1 MLWLLERSAGPEIA
15 VTFWHELRK
24 GTDIWY
30 SPTTREARSRLRLV
44 PIAECA
50 ILTADLLRTSSTQ
63 RHKFIPWTDM
73 TPRHMELPGRDGTTL
88 TGYIRIHLDHITP
101 TRCEVHSLLAGLHHS
116 GDTAF
121 QICNNTTAIG
131 LVVLAR
137 SLKRRG
143 GQPRYSNIHRVEL
156 RSLMALFNPV
166 GAFAGDWIRAHQD
179 STSTIDPV
187 LRAKQGLLA
196 EADSLVTLAYQLLP
210 PTNYAHLTI
219 PGSWELRDHHDL
231 PVTGATAPWLGAIYS
246 RHDWHAAQASKPDA
260 RRTIQP
266 LRLNTGE
273 LCKWNL
279 PALSFYFRA
288 ICYTLHTNVRKHRIQ
303 PLWDPHCRTCPDSL
317 DTQEDRFGLTHPQ
330 CPTATSLTQDL
341 LLAHKLSYPKH
352 GSQTKIST
360 YLPGH
365 CTASANYLRNPTS
378 IHHVS
383 TPQWYKLTTSNPV
396 PIHIG
401 FLPNGSTPCLLTPAQ
416 NHWTEALRPLD
427 ATHWLH
433 HPPPTLFS
441 TTPADA
447 STTNPKIL
455 TAPTHC
461 LH

>member
-73 TPRHMELPGRDGTTL
+73 T
-88 TGYIRIHLDHITP
+88 
-101 TRCEVHSLLAGLHHS
+101 
-116 GDTAF
+116 
-121 QICNNTTAIG
+121 
-131 LVVLAR
+131 

-246 RHDWHAAQASKPDA
+246 RHDWHAAHASKPDA

-279 PALSFYFRA
+279 PALSFYWRA

-303 PLWDPHCRTCPDSL
+303 PRWDPHCRTSPDSL
-317 DTQEDRFGLTHPQ
+317 DTQEHRFGLTQPQ
-330 CPTATSLTQDL
+330 CPAATSLTQDL
-341 LLAHKLSYPKH
+341 LLATQALIPKAWLPD
-352 GSQTKIST
+352 QDI
-360 YLPGH
+360 YLPDH
-365 CTASANYLRNPTS
+365 CTTSA
-378 IHHVS
+378 
-383 TPQWYKLTTSNPV
+383 
-396 PIHIG
+396 
-401 FLPNGSTPCLLTPAQ
+401 
-416 NHWTEALRPLD
+416 
-427 ATHWLH
+427 
-433 HPPPTLFS
+433 
-441 TTPADA
+441 
-447 STTNPKIL
+447 
-455 TAPTHC
+455 
-461 LH
+461 